1 MARRCELTGKGVLSG
16 HNVSHANNKTKRKFR
31 PNLSEV
37 ALISDK
43 LDRTVRLRIS
53 KQALRS
59 LDHNG
64 GLDTF
69 ITKQTDDKLSDRA
82 LRLKREFDPER
93 LWSYYQEIE
102 PELYRFPAVDPSSLR
117 ARVEHAR
124 TVGHELDRGIDR

>member
-59 LDHNG
+59 IDHNG

-69 ITKQTDDKLSDRA
+69 ILKQRDANLSDRA
-82 LRLKREFDPER
+82 LRLKRE
-93 LWSYYQEIE
+93 I
-102 PELYRFPAVDPSSLR
+102 VR
-117 ARVEHAR
+117 ATAKAS
-124 TVGHELDRGIDR
+124 

>member
-31 PNLSEV
+31 PNLAEV

-59 LDHNG
+59 IDHNG
-64 GLDTF
+64 GLDNF
-69 ITKQTDDKLSDRA
+69 IVKQNDDTLSDRA
-82 LRLKREFDPER
+82 RRLRRE
-93 LWSYYQEIE
+93 IVK
-102 PELYRFPAVDPSSLR
+102 A
-117 ARVEHAR
+117 AAKA
-124 TVGHELDRGIDR
+124 

>member
-53 KQALRS
+53 KQALR
-59 LDHNG
+59 LIDHNG
-64 GLDTF
+64 GLDNF
-69 ITKQTDDKLSDRA
+69 IVKQDNDILSDRA
-82 LRLKREFDPER
+82 LKLKREIVKAAAK
-93 LWSYYQEIE
+93 S
-102 PELYRFPAVDPSSLR
+102 A
-117 ARVEHAR
+117 
-124 TVGHELDRGIDR
+124 